1 MRHALRSLL
10 AVSATSVC
18 LLAGAGSASA
28 QDAWP
33 VDPGPGSAVRPV
45 DAGPYVLTSDQPEF
59 YNPADQRVRIITPFG
74 HSTRIVC
81 SGFRAF
87 NDCWQADR
95 DGHPH
100 KLKLIFGFNLGS
112 VSAPNVFLYPGM
124 IPGL

>member
-1 MRHALRSLL
+1 MRRSFGMVL
-10 AVSATSVC
+10 AATLASASV
-18 LLAGAGSASA
+18 LAGAGQANA

-33 VDPGPGSAVRPV
+33 VDPGPGHAVRPS

-81 SGFRAF
+81 SGFRALT
-87 NDCWQADR
+87 DCWQADR
-95 DGHPH
+95 EGNPH
-100 KLKLIFGFNLGS
+100 KLRLIFGFDLGS